1 MFFRR
6 VTTRRKGKE
15 YVYLKLIE
23 TYREGGKVKQRVV
36 ANLGNVERLAPEK
49 VQALISGL
57 TKICSPGA
65 AMEYLMDVESKPP
78 GPAVQATEPFRAMW
92 RELGIHTLLG
102 REAETGRVHQS
113 FPWMVE
119 AMVLQYIVNPTET
132 RPINVSCN
140 DLGIDQLK
148 GQDLHGI
155 DYYRAICHLSA
166 MVPAIEMQVRDALNK
181 YLERPAYMCCLP
193 VNAEFIGHECGITTT
208 GTSYQVR
215 PYRKPLKAAII
226 AHPLGVPVGCR
237 ILAGHIGAL
246 ATELEESFGTPMLIV
261 IRDPE
266 EPFVTPLTRSNYILA
281 VSQDRLAEVPVAE
294 IDPWSGNDVI
304 DNELW
309 IKSVQHNQER
319 YIICHDLRPETFT
332 DQALEEK
339 IGQAAR
345 ELDKLKAAVKQKRIV
360 RERTVL
366 EKAQEIVKRLGC
378 QDLIEYRFDPNKGTF
393 QYSRREE
400 VIKKEKALRR
410 TQVLKT
416 DRADLPAV
424 DLVKAYTAGVELA
437 DELKVVQDLTKI
449 PVIYPYA
456 DHQHSEAFIA
466 GQAHIYALGTAIK
479 RLAGLQRR

>member
-1 MFFRR
+1 VFFRR
-6 VTTRRKGKE
+6 VTTKRQGKE

-49 VQALISGL
+49 VQALINGL
-57 TKICSPGA
+57 TKIYSPGA
-65 AMEYLMDVESKPP
+65 AMEYLMDIESKPP
-78 GPAVQATEPFRAMW
+78 GSAVQPVEPFRTAW
-92 RELGIHTLLG
+92 RELGIHPLLG
-102 REAETGRVHQS
+102 REAETGKVHPS

-119 AMVLQYIVNPTET
+119 AMVLQYIINPAET

-155 DYYRAICHLSA
+155 DYYRAICHLSTI
-166 MVPAIEMQVRDALNK
+166 VRSIEMQVRDSLNK
-181 YLERPAYMCCLP
+181 YLETPAYMCCLP
-193 VNAEFIGHECGITTT
+193 INGEFIGHECGITTS

-226 AHPLGVPVGCR
+226 AHPLGVPLGYR
-237 ILAGHIGAL
+237 ILSGNTAAL
-246 ATELEESFGTPMLIV
+246 AAELEQNFGTPIIIV
-261 IRDPE
+261 IQDPE
-266 EPFVTPLTRSNYILA
+266 DPSVTLLNRSYILV

-319 YIICHDLRPETFT
+319 YIICHNLAPETPS

-339 IGQAAR
+339 ISQAAR

-360 RERTVL
+360 REKTAL
-366 EKAQEIVKRLGC
+366 EKAQEIIKRLEC
-378 QDLIEYRFDPNKGTF
+378 QDLIEYRFDPGKSTF

-424 DLVKAYTAGVELA
+424 DLVEAYTAATELA
-437 DELKVVQDLTKI
+437 NELKTVQDLTKM

-466 GQAHIYALGTAIK
+466 GQAHICALGAAVK
-479 RLAGLQRR
+479 RLARLQRR